1 MTSST
6 VQPTSIPYP
15 GQKFD
20 GVAPVL
26 YLDSPST
33 TSATVYSFDYN
44 NELANS
50 YCNINGSYTGGT
62 GTSGT
67 ISIMTLTELD
77 YS

>member
-6 VQPTSIPYP
+6 VQPTSIPYS

-20 GVAPVL
+20 GVAPIL

-33 TSATVYSFDYN
+33 TSATVYSVDFRSALNY
-44 NELANS
+44 S
-50 YCNINGSYTGGT
+50 YCNINGGYMGGT